1 MMTARRIATTLL
13 LLPLAEVVVFVAV
26 ALAVGFW
33 QAVLLAMVTSVVGA
47 LLLRLAGQ
55 THLRRFRDA
64 PGIAITADASG
75 RGLVMALAGIL
86 LLVPGFITDLAGI
99 LLLVRTDGTFERTV
113 TDGDIRRLLLAGA
126 TLDDRLDRLAQI
138 QSLVLHEGYTRQSA
152 LELMSTHGIDHL
164 PVLDKR
170 GVAVRVVERRE
181 LDEQILLSTPHLGE
195 AEREFVEEAFRTKAR
210 VKPFE
215 GAALVVTRMV
225 YLSD

>member
-64 PGIAITADASG
+64 PGIAITADESG

-99 LLLVRTDGTFERTV
+99 LLLVPATRRRIGALVNRWIANALGRDPNAAEVVDLEPDQWRREAGPQPPSGGQDGTPR
-113 TDGDIRRLLLAGA
+113 
-126 TLDDRLDRLAQI
+126 
-138 QSLVLHEGYTRQSA
+138 SLGHSRQ
-152 LELMSTHGIDHL
+152 E
-164 PVLDKR
+164 
-170 GVAVRVVERRE
+170 
-181 LDEQILLSTPHLGE
+181 
-195 AEREFVEEAFRTKAR
+195 
-210 VKPFE
+210 
-215 GAALVVTRMV
+215 
-225 YLSD
+225 